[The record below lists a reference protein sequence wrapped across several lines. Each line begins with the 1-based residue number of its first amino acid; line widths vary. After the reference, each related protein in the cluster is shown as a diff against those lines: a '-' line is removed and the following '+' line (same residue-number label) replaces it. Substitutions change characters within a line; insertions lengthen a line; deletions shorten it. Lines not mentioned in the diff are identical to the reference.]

1 MSDGEIPLPE
11 LIVDPQATA
20 EVRAVAEAYLPHFL
34 TGQRA
39 PHDLYAWP
47 VSTWHAAT
55 DTRTVIDAPPSQA
68 RLREVLPD
76 LHHDDVAVHVHARGF
91 VIQATVVATVDG
103 AVRRLPTVLVV
114 HVEGGRIT
122 GFDEYADSVTAKP
135 FHEAL
140 AN

>member
-1 MSDGEIPLPE
+1 MPDGGTPLPD
-11 LIVDPQATA
+11 LVVDVEATA
-20 EVRAVAEAYLPHFL
+20 EVRAVAEAYLPYFL
-34 TGQRA
+34 AGRRA
-39 PHDLYAWP
+39 PEHLYAWP

-68 RLREVLPD
+68 RLRDVLPD
-76 LHHDDVAVHVHARGF
+76 LHHEDVAVHVHARGF

-103 AVRRLPTVLVV
+103 EVRRLPTVLVV
-114 HVEGGRIT
+114 HVAGGRIT
-122 GFDEYADSVTAKP
+122 GFDEYADSVTARP

>member
-1 MSDGEIPLPE
+1 MAEGGAPLPE
-11 LIVDPQATA
+11 LVVDPHATA

-34 TGQRA
+34 SGQRA

-76 LHHDDVAVHVHARGF
+76 LHHEDVAVHVHARGF

-103 AVRRLPTVLVV
+103 EVRRLPTVLVV
-114 HVEGGRIT
+114 HVEDGRIT
-122 GFDEYADSVTAKP
+122 RFDEYADSVSAAP
-135 FHEAL
+135 FRAAL
-140 AN
+140 TN